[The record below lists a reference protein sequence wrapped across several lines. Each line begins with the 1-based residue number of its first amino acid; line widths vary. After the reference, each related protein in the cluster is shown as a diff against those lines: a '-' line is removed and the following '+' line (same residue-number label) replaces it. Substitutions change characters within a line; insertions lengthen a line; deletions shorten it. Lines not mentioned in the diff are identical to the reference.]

1 MDAKQACFIS
11 MLDMPQ
17 IKINLDKSFYSIIL
31 FVHLLMGLTDISSW
45 LKKQRWMNVKCNKQ
59 MRINGTC
66 YFKSEYLM
74 FNAVFMENSEEITTI
89 RLPDV

>member
-31 FVHLLMGLTDISSW
+31 FVHLLMGLTDISS
-45 LKKQRWMNVKCNKQ
+45 
-59 MRINGTC
+59 
-66 YFKSEYLM
+66 
-74 FNAVFMENSEEITTI
+74 
-89 RLPDV
+89 